1 MMVIVCIPSTE
12 GFVIAVNFL
21 SRRWNAAVL
30 VCAALD
36 GVVSGDTYATALE
49 YHVLTSYFHILLD
62 FLSKLS

>member
-12 GFVIAVNFL
+12 GFVIAVAFF
-21 SRRWNAAVL
+21 SRRRNAAVF

-36 GVVSGDTYATALE
+36 RVVSGDTYATALE